1 MKIICYLS
9 NSQFMKVELKKQK
22 VFKDLFLPTKQ
33 TIQKTLHLA
42 TKNILDIRCVFT
54 TVHNT
59 HLK

>member
-1 MKIICYLS
+1 
-9 NSQFMKVELKKQK
+9 MKVELKKQK